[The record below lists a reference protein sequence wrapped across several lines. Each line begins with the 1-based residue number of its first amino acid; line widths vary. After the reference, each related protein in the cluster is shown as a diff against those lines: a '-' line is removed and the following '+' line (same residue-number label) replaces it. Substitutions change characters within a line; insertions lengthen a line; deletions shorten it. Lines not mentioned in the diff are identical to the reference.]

1 MKNTPEILYTARD
14 TAEFAKLTDQAQ
26 PIVEGLA
33 PYLEF
38 LRERYAV
45 TELPRAILSTT
56 RKTATERIS
65 DLPLPAYTNE
75 YRIVFCPDVA
85 VWRTLLCSQLND
97 LTVSSAEIAS
107 ITSYYHTEYGIPHV
121 RQILG
126 HEFVHQSEYF
136 PGDFDDDA
144 DEGCIWFEEG
154 MAEYISRRYF
164 LSPEESVR
172 AGEIGRMLI
181 ALRDCSRPRPSIDSF
196 TYNTYADGTM
206 GEVFYWYWR
215 SFFAV
220 ESIVNRFH
228 GDVKAVFDELSAW
241 DRSRS
246 MAAARWFGVE

>member
-38 LRERYAV
+38 LREWYTV
-45 TELPRAILSTT
+45 TELPRAILFTT
-56 RKTATERIS
+56 RETATERIS

-126 HEFVHQSEYF
+126 HGLSTRASTF
-136 PGDFDDDA
+136 PAILMTMRTRAVSG
-144 DEGCIWFEEG
+144 
-154 MAEYISRRYF
+154 SRR
-164 LSPEESVR
+164 
-172 AGEIGRMLI
+172 G
-181 ALRDCSRPRPSIDSF
+181 
-196 TYNTYADGTM
+196 
-206 GEVFYWYWR
+206 WR
-215 SFFAV
+215 STSVAAIFSRLRNLCAP
-220 ESIVNRFH
+220 
-228 GDVKAVFDELSAW
+228 A
-241 DRSRS
+241 RSV
-246 MAAARWFGVE
+246 GC